1 MKFTVTSSTLV
12 NVPDSNN
19 EMTSSMV
26 ISSKLGG
33 AGCERLKVF
42 WAAPASKVLPLTTQ
56 TEQQASG
63 SHLVSIIKVVGIA
76 LFNSRWK
83 TCGYVEGEDA

>member
-1 MKFTVTSSTLV
+1 
-12 NVPDSNN
+12 
-19 EMTSSMV
+19 MV

-42 WAAPASKVLPLTTQ
+42 WAASAGKVLPLTTQ

-63 SHLVSIIKVVGIA
+63 SHLVSIIEIV
-76 LFNSRWK
+76 
-83 TCGYVEGEDA
+83 